1 MKNRLK
7 INILIAL
14 TSLLSVSCSD
24 MLDKVPDNR
33 AELKSPT
40 QIAEVLTGA
49 YPNANYSLLTEFSGD
64 NFVDNTSP
72 DKNGI
77 YYPLL
82 SAREKM
88 HDEIYAWED
97 VKSSEQQDS
106 PSYVWEACYHGIAV
120 ANHALKAI
128 EKLENEGRAD
138 EVKAVKGEALI
149 CRAYQH
155 FLLANIFC
163 QSYKNV
169 SQSEQDLG
177 IPYVTEPEKTVFVQ
191 YERGTVAS
199 VYQKIKEDLER
210 GISLIDDGI
219 YQVPKY
225 HFNKRAAH
233 AFAARFYL
241 FIRDYDKVIEHATIA
256 LGSDPAGF
264 MRSWAEDTP
273 TFDSFKNHWVNSES
287 LNNFLLLATS
297 STFNRVFGNR
307 YGFNR
312 EASEG
317 SVYGRGPTWTTSFHP
332 CYEGRLYLRGKQE
345 YGLFFPK
352 VGEFFEYTDKVAGI
366 GFPHIVRCEFTG
378 EETLL
383 CRAEAY
389 VYKNQFDNALNDL
402 RVWDDSR
409 KTTPTRTINSP
420 EYKTLS
426 HQLIK
431 SFYTPQAKLFVFPLN
446 TTLMSS
452 DFVIT
457 PEQEP
462 YVHCVLHFRRIETIF
477 DGLRWFDIKRY
488 GIEIEHKIGRE
499 RVEKLVWNDSRRAIQ
514 LPQEVIASGMA
525 PNDRFVAPS
534 KDQNIQLS
542 EKCVV
547 ID

>member
-1 MKNRLK
+1 MKNISR
-7 INILIAL
+7 ITIPILM
-14 TSLLSVSCSD
+14 TYLLCVGCED

-33 AELKSPT
+33 AELKSPG
-40 QIAEVLTGA
+40 QIAEVLVGA
-49 YPNANYSLLTEFSGD
+49 YPNANYSLLAEFSSD

-72 DKNGI
+72 DKNGV

-88 HDEIYAWED
+88 HDEVFAWED
-97 VKSSEQQDS
+97 VKSSDQQDS
-106 PSYVWEACYHGIAV
+106 PSYIWEACYHGIAV

-128 EKLENEGRAD
+128 EELEKDGKAS
-138 EVKAVKGEALI
+138 EVSAARGEALI

-155 FLLANIFC
+155 FVLVNLFC
-163 QSYKNV
+163 QAYKNETA
-169 SQSEQDLG
+169 SQHDLG

-199 VYQKIKEDLER
+199 VYQQIRKDLED
-210 GISLIDDGI
+210 GLPLINDGL
-219 YQVPKY
+219 YEVPKY

-241 FIRDYDKVIEHATIA
+241 FIRDYDKVIEHATTA
-256 LGSDPAGF
+256 LGGDAAGF
-264 MRSWAEDTP
+264 LRSWADDTP
-273 TFDSFKNHWVNSES
+273 TFDSFKNNWINSES
-287 LNNFLLLATS
+287 LNNFLLVATS
-297 STFNRVFGNR
+297 STFNRVFGTR

-312 EASEG
+312 ESSEG
-317 SVYGRGPTWTTSFHP
+317 SVYGRGPTWSTNFHP

-366 GFPHIVRCEFTG
+366 GFPHIVRAEFTG

-389 VYKNQFDNALNDL
+389 IYKNQLENALFDL
-402 RVWDDSR
+402 RTWDDSR

-420 EYKTLS
+420 EYKVLT

-431 SFYTPQAKLFVFPLN
+431 SFYTPQATLYVFPLN
-446 TTLMSS
+446 TVKMSP
-452 DFVIT
+452 DFTIT
-457 PEQEP
+457 AEQEP
-462 YVHCVLHFRRIETIF
+462 YVHCLLHFRRIETVF

-488 GIEIEHKIGRE
+488 GIELQHKIGKD
-499 RVEKLVWNDSRRAIQ
+499 RVENLSWDDKRRAIQ
-514 LPQEVIASGMA
+514 LPQEVIASGMT
-525 PNDRFVAPS
+525 PNDRFINPMKEPAS
-534 KDQNIQLS
+534 KLNVN
-542 EKCVV
+542 CVV
-547 ID
+547 VE